1 VALLSSPLRPVG
13 LPQVLSEAA
22 RRFGHVL
29 EASGVTEALRQR
41 GICEGDTVVMGEVKR
56 GRLAPLHFSGIHN
69 GTADYN
75 LATLK
80 GHSTR
85 HGSAREETHA
95 WRFWCFSL
103 CVFRWSLNGAIPMTG
118 LPSWGPGGREET
130 GAPTRGLISGCSAA
144 QVSHYPSGALLWD
157 IPRWSHLEIFGAANK
172 VLRAIALHYMIMTLA
187 QYTIMYMIMTL
198 VVLCTYTV
206 GPDITVASGLMG
218 VHPAS
223 FRSSTQQQQPRLVP

>member
-85 HGSAREETHA
+85 HGSAREEHMLAFLVLSVMRVQMEFEWSDSDDWTA
-95 WRFWCFSL
+95 VVGAGWKRGDRAPSVASL
-103 CVFRWSLNGAIPMTG
+103 VA
-118 LPSWGPGGREET
+118 
-130 GAPTRGLISGCSAA
+130 AA
-144 QVSHYPSGALLWD
+144 QRKFLTILLVLSSGH
-157 IPRWSHLEIFGAANK
+157 S
-172 VLRAIALHYMIMTLA
+172 
-187 QYTIMYMIMTL
+187 
-198 VVLCTYTV
+198 
-206 GPDITVASGLMG
+206 
-218 VHPAS
+218 
-223 FRSSTQQQQPRLVP
+223 